1 MPERLQNEAVM
12 QNRTGAAAAVCGR
25 YVAENP
31 VVIMAGIFTSCH
43 LM

>member
-12 QNRTGAAAAVCGR
+12 QNTTGAAVAVCGR

-31 VVIMAGIFTSCH
+31 VVVMAGIFTSCRF
-43 LM
+43 M